1 MFRAMNQ
8 YFILLNQL
16 FVNVLKWENQSDNTL
31 FVIKTT
37 SCMTQ
42 HHKNKK
48 TLTSNIFN
56 LKIPSIEAQK

>member
-31 FVIKTT
+31 FVINTNLYDTT
-37 SCMTQ
+37 
-42 HHKNKK
+42 
-48 TLTSNIFN
+48 
-56 LKIPSIEAQK
+56 P